1 MTKNEREALKILDP
15 MHCITIYKTT
25 VRVHIEKDQDYFD
38 FNKYGGKDR
47 AIAAAIKYRDSLP
60 DSMIHSKF
68 EHGRQRP
75 RGAIPHS
82 GIAWY
87 RNSKRLIILGYY
99 VQWREGPINNRKT
112 KTRAFRFD
120 QYHDALAEAIEFR
133 ERMIDEHSI
142 LKLNRG

>member
-60 DSMIHSKF
+60 DSMIHSKYDL
-68 EHGRQRP
+68 GRHP
-75 RGAIPHS
+75 LS
-82 GIAWY
+82 
-87 RNSKRLIILGYY
+87 LIHI
-99 VQWREGPINNRKT
+99 
-112 KTRAFRFD
+112 
-120 QYHDALAEAIEFR
+120 
-133 ERMIDEHSI
+133 
-142 LKLNRG
+142 